1 MTEAELDGLLRDNP
15 TLFHMAEAGS
25 WPSIRRHGLLSTSAL
40 LDLYGVRGVARERIE
55 RRRRPEGVPLSAPGL
70 EGALVRDQKPLGE
83 EGLRRCLRDGMAP
96 EDWYAILNHRVFF
109 WLSRRRLD
117 ALRHARPYRHL
128 AHDMLEL
135 DAAALVAAC
144 RDRVALAPINTGFT
158 GRAPAARGPDTFR
171 SIADYPFAEQKR
183 RRGRADAVVELTVQ
197 GGVPDIERLV
207 RRVYRS
213 GGPEDGAVLFE
224 GAPARSGP

>member
-40 LDLYGVRGVARERIE
+40 LDLYGVRGAARERIE

-83 EGLRRCLRDGMAP
+83 EGLRRCLRNGMAP
-96 EDWYAILNHRVFF
+96 EDWYAI
-109 WLSRRRLD
+109 
-117 ALRHARPYRHL
+117 L

-144 RDRVALAPINTGFT
+144 RAAIALAPINTGFT

-183 RRGRADAVVELTVQ
+183 RRGRADAVVELTVR

-213 GGPEDGAVLFE
+213 GGPDDAAVLFQ
-224 GAPARSGP
+224 GGPSRSEP